1 MARMVFSVSLSPQ
14 DVVLLD
20 DIASRQTRGNRSALI
35 SSLLRQSVL
44 DQYKTTE
51 LNHVVEE
58 EEFRN
63 YRGEGKCNPMHVD
76 GKCLICWGE

>member
-14 DVVLLD
+14 DVAILD

-44 DQYKTTE
+44 NQYKVGE
-51 LNHVVEE
+51 LKHVAPEE
-58 EEFRN
+58 SRN
-63 YRGEGKCNPMHVD
+63 YQNTGKCNPMHVD